1 MSVSE
6 EVDVVGR
13 VQERIRQRLDA
24 LEPLVVEE
32 RMLRIVLAVIEARM
46 PAGVVPRRTRAQQ
59 ALAVIARAPGSRP
72 AEIAACVGIDVIK
85 VYAALEDFR
94 HGATFR
100 PWLFAIVFNSI
111 RDDHR
116 NRARRRDRVSEVEPG
131 QWEGAAARGR
141 YDPTAT
147 VAELEHIDAA
157 LAGVPEPFR
166 AALQLVDA
174 LDFSYDEA
182 AQSLNCSEGTVKS
195 RVHRGRIAFRDLYEK
210 LSGGAR
216 RSAHP
221 SPSTSS
227 RRALASPGSAPAQE
241 KL

>member
-1 MSVSE
+1 MRDESLVAQAAGGDRDAFTSL
-6 EVDVVGR
+6 V
-13 VQERIRQRLDA
+13 ERYGSR
-24 LEPLVVEE
+24 
-32 RMLRIVLAVIEARM
+32 VLAVIEKQVGDHHGALDL
-46 PAGVVPRRTRAQQ
+46 AQE
-59 ALAVIARAPGSRP
+59 VW
-72 AEIAACVGIDVIK
+72 IK

-131 QWEGAAARGR
+131 QWEGAAAAGR

-182 AQSLNCSEGTVKS
+182 AQSLDCSEGTVKS

-241 KL
+241 KLES

>member
-1 MSVSE
+1 MRDESLVAQAAGGDRDAFTSL
-6 EVDVVGR
+6 V
-13 VQERIRQRLDA
+13 ERYGSR
-24 LEPLVVEE
+24 
-32 RMLRIVLAVIEARM
+32 VLAVIEKQVGDHHGALDL
-46 PAGVVPRRTRAQQ
+46 AQE
-59 ALAVIARAPGSRP
+59 VW
-72 AEIAACVGIDVIK
+72 IK

-182 AQSLNCSEGTVKS
+182 AQSLDCSEGTVKS

-241 KL
+241 KLES

>member
-1 MSVSE
+1 VRDESLVAQAAGGDRDAFTSL
-6 EVDVVGR
+6 V
-13 VQERIRQRLDA
+13 ERYGSR
-24 LEPLVVEE
+24 
-32 RMLRIVLAVIEARM
+32 VLAVIEKQVGDHHGALDL
-46 PAGVVPRRTRAQQ
+46 AQE
-59 ALAVIARAPGSRP
+59 VW
-72 AEIAACVGIDVIK
+72 IK

-182 AQSLNCSEGTVKS
+182 AQSLDCSEGTVKS

-241 KL
+241 KLES